1 MRAKVTII
9 GGLET
14 HHSFQQHIQVLQTP
28 HQGMNKPGWKE
39 NQATGSLDTQF
50 DYFPVG
56 VAVLPD
62 GCHLYLLNRVTKNC

>member
-28 HQGMNKPGWKE
+28 HQGMNKPGWK
-39 NQATGSLDTQF
+39 
-50 DYFPVG
+50 
-56 VAVLPD
+56 
-62 GCHLYLLNRVTKNC
+62 